1 MKKAISILGPTHCG
15 KTELAIEISKHFPTK
30 IISVDS
36 VQVYKGAN
44 IGSSKPNQKILDSIH
59 HGLIDNLDPEDDFS
73 VKDFLNEISNEF
85 CDCKEDLL
93 FVGGTMMYFYSLF
106 NGISKLPEKNI
117 QFREKLEEEAK
128 NKGWKYMHERLEV
141 IDPNAARSIK
151 DSDSQ
156 RILRALEV
164 NHLSKNTFSKLKT
177 MKEKSVIE
185 DYQKFTFA
193 IIPKNKKT
201 FKNQLNERFRK
212 MLELGLIE
220 ETKTILERTSGKRIK
235 VLETVGYKQVV
246 DFLKDKISFEEM
258 IELATNATYQLAK
271 RQMTWLKKF
280 DLDETFFSDDDDK
293 VMKILSII
301 KN

>member
-15 KTELAIEISKHFPTK
+15 KTELAIEINKHFPTK

-44 IGSSKPNQKILDSIH
+44 IGSSKPNQKILDSVH
-59 HGLIDNLDPEDDFS
+59 HGLIDYLDLEDDFS

-141 IDPNAARSIK
+141 IDPDAARSIK

-201 FKNQLNERFRK
+201 FKNQLKERFRK

-271 RQMTWLKKF
+271 RQITWLKKF

>member
-15 KTELAIEISKHFPTK
+15 KTELAIEINKHFPTK

-44 IGSSKPNQKILDSIH
+44 IGSSKPNQEILDSIQ
-59 HGLIDNLDPEDDFS
+59 HGLIDYLDPEDDFS

-128 NKGWKYMHERLEV
+128 NKGWKYMHERLAV
-141 IDPNAARSIK
+141 IDPDAARLIK

-201 FKNQLNERFRK
+201 FKNQLKERFRK

-271 RQMTWLKKF
+271 RQITWLKKF

>member
-15 KTELAIEISKHFPTK
+15 KTELAIEINKHFPTK

-59 HGLIDNLDPEDDFS
+59 HSLIDYLDPEDDFS

-117 QFREKLEEEAK
+117 QFREKLQEEAK
-128 NKGWKYMHERLEV
+128 NKGWKYMHERLGV
-141 IDPNAARSIK
+141 IDPDAARSIR

-164 NHLSKNTFSKLKT
+164 NHLSKKTFSKLKT

-201 FKNQLNERFRK
+201 FKNQLKERFRK

-246 DFLKDKISFEEM
+246 DFLKDKTSFEEM
-258 IELATNATYQLAK
+258 IELATNASYQLAK
-271 RQMTWLKKF
+271 RQITWLKKF

>member
-15 KTELAIEISKHFPTK
+15 KTELAIEINKHFPTK

-44 IGSSKPNQKILDSIH
+44 IGSSKPDQKILDKIH
-59 HGLIDNLDPEDDFS
+59 HGLIDYLDLEDDFS
-73 VKDFLNEISNEF
+73 VKDFLNEISNEL

-106 NGISKLPEKNI
+106 NGISKLPEKNN
-117 QFREKLEEEAK
+117 QYREKLEHEAK
-128 NKGWKYMHERLEV
+128 NKGWKFLHERLRV
-141 IDPNAARSIK
+141 IDPDAARQIK

-164 NHLSKNTFSKLKT
+164 NHLSKKTFSKLKKI
-177 MKEKSVIE
+177 KEKSVIE
-185 DYQKFTFA
+185 DYQKLTFA
-193 IIPKNKKT
+193 IIPRSKKT

-220 ETKTILERTSGKRIK
+220 ETKTILERNSGKRIK

-280 DLDETFFSDDDDK
+280 DMDETFFSDDDDK

>member
-15 KTELAIEISKHFPTK
+15 KTELAIEINKHFPTK

-59 HGLIDNLDPEDDFS
+59 HGLIDYLDPEDDFS

-117 QFREKLEEEAK
+117 QFREKLEKEAK
-128 NKGWKYMHERLEV
+128 NKGWKYMHERLGA
-141 IDPNAARSIK
+141 IDPDAARSIN

-220 ETKTILERTSGKRIK
+220 ETKNILERTSGKRIK

-271 RQMTWLKKF
+271 RQITWLKKF

>member
-15 KTELAIEISKHFPTK
+15 KTELAIEINKHFPTK

-59 HGLIDNLDPEDDFS
+59 HGLIDYLDPEDDFS

-128 NKGWKYMHERLEV
+128 NKGWKYMHERLGA
-141 IDPNAARSIK
+141 IDPDAARSINE
-151 DSDSQ
+151 SDSQ

-201 FKNQLNERFRK
+201 FKNQLKKRFRK

-271 RQMTWLKKF
+271 RQITWLKKF

>member
-15 KTELAIEISKHFPTK
+15 KTELAIEINKHFPSK

-36 VQVYKGAN
+36 VQIYKGAN
-44 IGSSKPNQKILDSIH
+44 IGSSKPDQEILNKVH
-59 HGLIDNLDPEDDFS
+59 HALINIIDLENDFS
-73 VKDFLNEISNEF
+73 VKDFLNEISYELEGS
-85 CDCKEDLL
+85 KEDLV

-117 QFREKLEEEAK
+117 QLRKKIEDEAE
-128 NKGWKYMHERLEV
+128 NKGWKSLHERLKK
-141 IDPNAARSIK
+141 IDPKAAKTIR
-151 DSDSQ
+151 DTDSQ

-164 NHLSKNTFSKLKT
+164 NLLSKITFSKLKSF
-177 MKEKSVIE
+177 KEKSVID
-185 DYQKFTFA
+185 DYQKFSFA
-193 IIPKNKKT
+193 IVPRCKKT
-201 FKNQLNERFRK
+201 FKNELKERFGK
-212 MLELGLIE
+212 MLESGLVE
-220 ETKTILERTSGKRIK
+220 ETKTILELSSEQKIK

-246 DFLKDKISFEEM
+246 DFIKDKISYEEM

-271 RQMTWLKKF
+271 RQITWLKKF
-280 DLDETFFSDDDDK
+280 NLDKTFFSDEDDK

>member
-15 KTELAIEISKHFPTK
+15 KTELAIEINKHFPTK

-36 VQVYKGAN
+36 VQVYKEAN
-44 IGSSKPNQKILDSIH
+44 IGSSKPNQKILDNNH
-59 HGLIDNLDPEDDFS
+59 HGLINILDLEDDFS
-73 VKDFLNEISNEF
+73 VKGFLNEISNEF

-106 NGISKLPEKNI
+106 NGMSKLPEKNI
-117 QFREKLEEEAK
+117 QFREKIEEEAK
-128 NKGWKYMHERLEV
+128 NKGWKYMHERLEE
-141 IDPNAARSIK
+141 IDPDAARLIK

-177 MKEKSVIE
+177 MREKSVIE

-201 FKNQLNERFRK
+201 FKNQLKERFRK

-246 DFLKDKISFEEM
+246 DFLKNKISFEEM

-271 RQMTWLKKF
+271 RQITWLKKF
-280 DLDETFFSDDDDK
+280 DTDETFFSDDDDK

>member
-15 KTELAIEISKHFPTK
+15 KTELAIEINKHFPTK

-59 HGLIDNLDPEDDFS
+59 HGLIDYLDPEDDFS
-73 VKDFLNEISNEF
+73 VKDFLNKISNEF

-141 IDPNAARSIK
+141 IDPDAARSIK

-271 RQMTWLKKF
+271 RQITWLKKF

>member
-15 KTELAIEISKHFPTK
+15 KTELAIEINKNFPSK

-36 VQVYKGAN
+36 VQIYKGAN
-44 IGSSKPNQKILDSIH
+44 IGSSKPDQEILDKVH
-59 HGLIDNLDPEDDFS
+59 HALVNIIDLEDDFS
-73 VKDFLNEISNEF
+73 VKDFLNEISYELEGS
-85 CDCKEDLL
+85 KEDLV

-117 QFREKLEEEAK
+117 QLRKKIEDEAE
-128 NKGWKYMHERLEV
+128 NKGWKSLHERLKK
-141 IDPNAARSIK
+141 IDPKAAKTIR
-151 DSDSQ
+151 DTDSQ

-164 NHLSKNTFSKLKT
+164 NFLSKITFSKLKSF
-177 MKEKSVIE
+177 KEKSVID
-185 DYQKFTFA
+185 DYQKFSFA
-193 IIPKNKKT
+193 IVPRCKKT
-201 FKNQLNERFRK
+201 FKNELKERFGK
-212 MLELGLIE
+212 MLESGLVE
-220 ETKTILERTSGKRIK
+220 ETKTILELSNEQKIK

-246 DFLKDKISFEEM
+246 DFIKDKISYEEM

-271 RQMTWLKKF
+271 RQITWLKKF
-280 DLDETFFSDDDDK
+280 NLDKTFFSDEDDK

>member
-15 KTELAIEISKHFPTK
+15 KTELAIEINKYFPTK

-44 IGSSKPNQKILDSIH
+44 IGSSKPSQKILDSIH
-59 HGLIDNLDPEDDFS
+59 HGLIDYLDPEDDFS

-141 IDPNAARSIK
+141 IDPDAARLIK

-185 DYQKFTFA
+185 DYEKFTFA

-201 FKNQLNERFRK
+201 FKNQLKERFRK

-271 RQMTWLKKF
+271 RQITWLKKF

>member
-15 KTELAIEISKHFPTK
+15 KTELAIEINKHFPTK

-44 IGSSKPNQKILDSIH
+44 IGSSKPNQKILDSIY
-59 HGLIDNLDPEDDFS
+59 HGLIDYLDPEDDFS

-141 IDPNAARSIK
+141 IDPDAARLIK

-271 RQMTWLKKF
+271 RQITWLKKF

>member
-15 KTELAIEISKHFPTK
+15 KTELAIEINKLFPSK

-44 IGSSKPNQKILDSIH
+44 IGSSKPVQEILDETH
-59 HGLIDNLDPEDDFS
+59 HALINTLDLEDDFS
-73 VKDFLNEISNEF
+73 VKDFLNEITFELKGCMEN
-85 CDCKEDLL
+85 LL

-106 NGISKLPEKNI
+106 NGISKLPEKNFELRKKI
-117 QFREKLEEEAK
+117 EDKAK
-128 NKGWKYMHERLEV
+128 NEGWKSMHERLDK
-141 IDPNAARSIK
+141 IDPDAAKMIR
-151 DSDSQ
+151 DTDSQ

-164 NHLSKNTFSKLKT
+164 NLLSKITFSKLKNF
-177 MKEKSVIE
+177 KEKSVID

-193 IIPKNKKT
+193 IVPRCKKT
-201 FKNQLNERFRK
+201 FKNQLKERFAK
-212 MLELGLIE
+212 MLELGLVE
-220 ETKTILERTSGKRIK
+220 ETKTILELSSEKKVK

-246 DFLKDKISFEEM
+246 DFIKDRISYEEM

-271 RQMTWLKKF
+271 RQITWLKKF
-280 DLDETFFSDDDDK
+280 NLDRTFFSDEDDK

>member
-15 KTELAIEISKHFPTK
+15 KTELALEISKHFPTK

-59 HGLIDNLDPEDDFS
+59 HGLIDNLEPEDDFS

-141 IDPNAARSIK
+141 IDPDAARSIK

-201 FKNQLNERFRK
+201 FKNQLKERFRK

-271 RQMTWLKKF
+271 RQITWLKKF

>member
-15 KTELAIEISKHFPTK
+15 KTELAIEINKHFPTK

-59 HGLIDNLDPEDDFS
+59 HGLIDYLEPEDDFS
-73 VKDFLNEISNEF
+73 VKDFLNKISNEF
-85 CDCKEDLL
+85 CDCKENLL

-117 QFREKLEEEAK
+117 KFREKLEEEAK

-141 IDPNAARSIK
+141 IDPDAARLIK

-201 FKNQLNERFRK
+201 FKNQLKERFRK

-258 IELATNATYQLAK
+258 IELATNASYQLAK
-271 RQMTWLKKF
+271 RQITWLKKF

>member
-15 KTELAIEISKHFPTK
+15 KTELAIEINKHFPTK

-59 HGLIDNLDPEDDFS
+59 HGLIDYLDPEDDFS

-128 NKGWKYMHERLEV
+128 NKGWEYMHERLAV
-141 IDPNAARSIK
+141 IDPDAARLIK

-201 FKNQLNERFRK
+201 FKNQLKKRFRK

-271 RQMTWLKKF
+271 RQITWLKKF

-293 VMKILSII
+293 VMKLLSII

>member
-15 KTELAIEISKHFPTK
+15 KTELAIEINKNFPSK

-36 VQVYKGAN
+36 VQIYKGAN
-44 IGSSKPNQKILDSIH
+44 IGSSKPDQEILDKAH
-59 HGLIDNLDPEDDFS
+59 HALINIIDLEDDFS
-73 VKDFLNEISNEF
+73 VKDFLNEISYELEGS
-85 CDCKEDLL
+85 KEDLV

-117 QFREKLEEEAK
+117 KLRKKIEDEAE
-128 NKGWKYMHERLEV
+128 NKGWKSLHERLKK
-141 IDPNAARSIK
+141 IDPKAAKTIR
-151 DSDSQ
+151 DTDSQ

-164 NHLSKNTFSKLKT
+164 NLLSKITFSKLKSF
-177 MKEKSVIE
+177 KEKSVID
-185 DYQKFTFA
+185 DYQKFSFA
-193 IIPKNKKT
+193 IVPRCKKT
-201 FKNQLNERFRK
+201 FKNELKERFGK
-212 MLELGLIE
+212 MLESGLVE
-220 ETKTILERTSGKRIK
+220 ETKTILELSNEQKIK

-246 DFLKDKISFEEM
+246 DFIKDKISYEEM

-271 RQMTWLKKF
+271 RQITWLKKF
-280 DLDETFFSDDDDK
+280 NLDKTFFSDEDDK

>member
-15 KTELAIEISKHFPTK
+15 KTELAIEINKHFPTK

-59 HGLIDNLDPEDDFS
+59 HGLIDYLDPEDDFS

-141 IDPNAARSIK
+141 IDPDAARLIK

-201 FKNQLNERFRK
+201 FKNQLKERFRK

>member
-15 KTELAIEISKHFPTK
+15 KTELAIEINKHFPTK

-44 IGSSKPNQKILDSIH
+44 VGSSKPNQKILDSIH
-59 HGLIDNLDPEDDFS
+59 HGLIDYLDPEDDFS

-141 IDPNAARSIK
+141 IDPDAARLIK

-201 FKNQLNERFRK
+201 FKNQLKERFRK
-212 MLELGLIE
+212 MIELGLIE
-220 ETKTILERTSGKRIK
+220 ETKTILERTSGKKIK

-271 RQMTWLKKF
+271 RQITWLKKF

>member
-15 KTELAIEISKHFPTK
+15 KTELAIEINKHFPTK

-44 IGSSKPNQKILDSIH
+44 IGSSKPDQKILDNIH
-59 HGLIDNLDPEDDFS
+59 HGLINTVDLEDDFS
-73 VKDFLNEISNEF
+73 VKNFLNEISKEL
-85 CDCKEDLL
+85 CDRKEDLL

-117 QFREKLEEEAK
+117 QFREKIEQEAK
-128 NKGWKYMHERLEV
+128 KEGWKFIHQTLEV
-141 IDPNAARSIK
+141 IDPDAARLIK

-201 FKNQLNERFRK
+201 FKNQLKERFRK

-271 RQMTWLKKF
+271 RQITWLKKF

>member
-15 KTELAIEISKHFPTK
+15 KTELALEINKQFASK

-36 VQVYKGAN
+36 VQLYKGAN
-44 IGSSKPNQKILDSIH
+44 IGSSKPDQEILEKVHHSLVNILD
-59 HGLIDNLDPEDDFS
+59 LEEDFS
-73 VKDFLNEISNEF
+73 VKDFLNEISYELFDSN
-85 CDCKEDLL
+85 EDLI

-117 QFREKLEEEAK
+117 KFREKIAEEAK
-128 NKGWKYMHERLEV
+128 NKGWKILHKKLEE
-141 IDPNAARSIK
+141 IDPDAAKMIN
-151 DSDSQ
+151 DTDSQ

-164 NHLSKNTFSKLKT
+164 NYLSKSSFSKLKSL
-177 MKEKSVIE
+177 KEISIIE
-185 DYQKFTFA
+185 DYQKFSFA
-193 IIPKNKKT
+193 IIPRCKKA
-201 FKNQLNERFRK
+201 FKNELKERFRK

-220 ETKTILERTSGKRIK
+220 ETKDILERSSGKKIK
-235 VLETVGYKQVV
+235 VLNSVGYKQVV
-246 DFLKDKISFEEM
+246 DYISGKISYEEM

-271 RQMTWLKKF
+271 RQITWLKKF
-280 DLDETFFSDDDDK
+280 KLDKTLFSDEDDK

>member
-15 KTELAIEISKHFPTK
+15 KTELAIEINKHFPTK

-59 HGLIDNLDPEDDFS
+59 HGLIDYLDPEDDFS
-73 VKDFLNEISNEF
+73 VKDFLNEISNEL
-85 CDCKEDLL
+85 CDCKEDLI

-117 QFREKLEEEAK
+117 QFREKLEKEAK
-128 NKGWKYMHERLEV
+128 NKGWKYMHERLGA
-141 IDPNAARSIK
+141 IDPDAARSINE
-151 DSDSQ
+151 SDSQ

-201 FKNQLNERFRK
+201 FKNQLKKRFRK

-271 RQMTWLKKF
+271 RQITWLKKF

>member
-15 KTELAIEISKHFPTK
+15 KTELAIEINKHFPTK

-59 HGLIDNLDPEDDFS
+59 HGLIDYLDPEDDFS
-73 VKDFLNEISNEF
+73 VKDFLNKISNEF

-141 IDPNAARSIK
+141 IDPGAARSIK
-151 DSDSQ
+151 NSDSQ

-201 FKNQLNERFRK
+201 FKNQLKERFRK

-271 RQMTWLKKF
+271 RQITWLKKF

>member
-15 KTELAIEISKHFPTK
+15 KTELAIEINKHFPTK

-59 HGLIDNLDPEDDFS
+59 HGLIDYLDPEDDFS

-141 IDPNAARSIK
+141 IDPDAARSIK

-193 IIPKNKKT
+193 IIPRNKKT
-201 FKNQLNERFRK
+201 FKNQLKERFRK

-271 RQMTWLKKF
+271 RQITWLKKF

>member
-15 KTELAIEISKHFPTK
+15 KTELAIEIHKHFPTK

-59 HGLIDNLDPEDDFS
+59 HGLIDYLDPEDDFS

-85 CDCKEDLL
+85 CDCKEHLL

-128 NKGWKYMHERLEV
+128 NQGWKYMHERLEA
-141 IDPNAARSIK
+141 IDPDAARLIK

-177 MKEKSVIE
+177 LKEKSVIE

-201 FKNQLNERFRK
+201 FKNQLKERFRK

-220 ETKTILERTSGKRIK
+220 ETKTILERTGGKRIK

-246 DFLKDKISFEEM
+246 DFLKEKISFEEM

-271 RQMTWLKKF
+271 RQITWLKKF

>member
-15 KTELAIEISKHFPTK
+15 KTELAIEINKHFPTK

-44 IGSSKPNQKILDSIH
+44 IGSSKPNQKILDSVH
-59 HGLIDNLDPEDDFS
+59 HGLIDYLDPEDDFS
-73 VKDFLNEISNEF
+73 VKDFLNKISNEF

-117 QFREKLEEEAK
+117 QFREKLEKEAK
-128 NKGWKYMHERLEV
+128 NKGWKYMHERLGA
-141 IDPNAARSIK
+141 IDPDAARSIN

-201 FKNQLNERFRK
+201 FKNQLKKRFRK

-271 RQMTWLKKF
+271 RQITWLKKF

>member
-15 KTELAIEISKHFPTK
+15 KTELAIEINKHFPTK

-59 HGLIDNLDPEDDFS
+59 HGLIDYLDPEDDFS

-141 IDPNAARSIK
+141 IDPDAARLIK

-271 RQMTWLKKF
+271 RQITWLKKF

>member
-15 KTELAIEISKHFPTK
+15 KTELALEINKQFASK

-36 VQVYKGAN
+36 VQLYKDAN
-44 IGSSKPNQKILDSIH
+44 IGSSKPDQEILEKVHHSLVNILD
-59 HGLIDNLDPEDDFS
+59 LEEDFS
-73 VKDFLNEISNEF
+73 VKDFLNEISYELFDSN
-85 CDCKEDLL
+85 EDLI

-117 QFREKLEEEAK
+117 KFREKIAEEAK
-128 NKGWKYMHERLEV
+128 NKGWKILHKKLEE
-141 IDPNAARSIK
+141 IDPDAAKMIN
-151 DSDSQ
+151 DTDSQ

-164 NHLSKNTFSKLKT
+164 NYLSKSSFSKLKSL
-177 MKEKSVIE
+177 KEISIIE
-185 DYQKFTFA
+185 DYQKFSFA
-193 IIPKNKKT
+193 IIPRCKKA
-201 FKNQLNERFRK
+201 FKNELKERFRK

-220 ETKTILERTSGKRIK
+220 ETKDILERSSGKKIK
-235 VLETVGYKQVV
+235 VLNSVGYKQVA
-246 DFLKDKISFEEM
+246 DYISGKISYEEM

-271 RQMTWLKKF
+271 RQITWLKKF
-280 DLDETFFSDDDDK
+280 EIDKTLFSDEDDK

>member
-15 KTELAIEISKHFPTK
+15 KTELAIEINKHFPTK

-44 IGSSKPNQKILDSIH
+44 IGSSKPDRKILDSIH
-59 HGLIDNLDPEDDFS
+59 HGLIDYLDPEDDFS
-73 VKDFLNEISNEF
+73 VKDFLNKISNEF

-141 IDPNAARSIK
+141 IDPDAARLIK

-201 FKNQLNERFRK
+201 FKNQLKKRFRK

-271 RQMTWLKKF
+271 RQITWLKKF

>member
-1 MKKAISILGPTHCG
+1 
-15 KTELAIEISKHFPTK
+15 
-30 IISVDS
+30 
-36 VQVYKGAN
+36 
-44 IGSSKPNQKILDSIH
+44 
-59 HGLIDNLDPEDDFS
+59 
-73 VKDFLNEISNEF
+73 
-85 CDCKEDLL
+85 
-93 FVGGTMMYFYSLF
+93 MYFYSLF

-128 NKGWKYMHERLEV
+128 NKGWKYMHERLGA
-141 IDPNAARSIK
+141 IDPDAARSINH
-151 DSDSQ
+151 SDSQ

-220 ETKTILERTSGKRIK
+220 ETKNILERTSGKRIK

-271 RQMTWLKKF
+271 RQITWLKKF